1 MEYNKNKH
9 DIKTFSYFDRD
20 EYKKL
25 VGLKKELYND
35 GLINISQSILI
46 RIAFDEF
53 LEVNS
58 YNEIKSKMLEKGRI
72 SLKKVTY

>member
-1 MEYNKNKH
+1 MEFNKNKH
-9 DIKTFSYFDRD
+9 DMKTFSYFDKD

-25 VGLKKELYND
+25 VGLKKELHDD

-58 YNEIKSKMLEKGRI
+58 YNEIKSKMLEKGKI
-72 SLKKVTY
+72 NLKKATY